1 MSNAQRWLAV
11 LAVCAMLTTLGIV
24 PVLAQT
30 TISTGSIVGTV
41 TDPSG
46 AVVSGAKVTITNK
59 ATGQAITT
67 TTTSTGTYASGALT
81 PGNYQVRVEGQGF
94 KTTEFT
100 ATVQVNTT
108 ASGNVKLELGQ
119 SAQVVEVQAAE
130 LAVNTEQA
138 TVQGVLTSEQI
149 ENLPINGRN
158 FLDLAQ
164 LEPGVQI
171 QDGGTFDPTKNGF
184 SSVSFGGRFGR
195 TARIE
200 VDGVDISDE
209 TVGTTTQNLPLG
221 AIEETSLQQ
230 SSLDLS
236 TELTSSGSVNVSTKS
251 GTNGFHGE
259 GFYYFRDQSLNANL
273 PGASKNPFQ
282 RNQFGGSLGGPII
295 KDKLFFFFDAERTKQ
310 DLLDPV
316 IPGPPFGGLVGSFT
330 SPFRETETIGRV
342 DWQPGR
348 YKVFYRFTYDQ
359 NKSVLPFIPNSFQPF
374 ANVDHAR
381 GHIFGVDFSTGSFA
395 HSIRFGYT
403 KFENG
408 IADAVTGSSIFNPVP
423 GIELAIGG
431 DPNCL
436 TAGADVFCSGP
447 NFLAPQATMQS
458 NKQIKYDGTK
468 AYKNHIFRFGAG
480 FNRIQGGGYA
490 KFLALAPAVGS
501 PGGFGTCNGGSYA
514 NPCPGSPADFANNS
528 CGTGTPCFPNGD
540 GDPRNYPVANVNL
553 GNGQGYSS
561 EHPAFGLP
569 GGGLGPDNRISLYVG
584 DSWKLKPTFTLTLGL
599 RYVRDTGRTDSD
611 LGPISAL
618 DQFNYSNQFFTYQG
632 LGNRV
637 RQPNANFAPQMG
649 FAWDPSG
656 RGKTVVRGGI
666 GLFYENSIWNN
677 NLFDRPARLAQGLFL
692 GSTPVCSAGNTQKLP
707 FTTNIDPAQICSH
720 PIGSVGSQIVT
731 LQQEYQA
738 SVLAAGPS
746 QNNNYIGNALADGI
760 DVTGTNLFAP
770 AYVTPRSV
778 QMNIG
783 IQQEI
788 RRGTVLTVDF
798 IRNVATHN
806 LLSIDT
812 NHVGDYRTLTAPGTN
827 GVANAQAAIGTVIA
841 NCGLGSTVL
850 STYGAGNCIHN
861 PAKGPKDDANYGHI
875 SSDPRRAANIS
886 DYAVNGLDS
895 GYGLCAGFPCANAA
909 FPGFN
914 PAVGTNQMLF
924 PIGRSVYNGLQ
935 MTLKQDV
942 NKPFPGV
949 KHLNMQV
956 SYSLSRYVATA
967 RDSDFINFPYDN
979 ANPLKYI
986 GPNGLDRTHQV
997 SFGGWLDLPAG
1008 LRMSLVSHFD
1018 SPLPSDVRLPTSGN
1032 PGGIFQT
1039 DITGDGTGDGTFGS
1053 NGSLGDLL
1061 PGTKE
1066 GSFGRDFGTNGLN
1079 QKINAFNTTMVGQL
1093 TPAGRALVTAL
1104 PNLIS
1109 QSDLT
1114 ALGGVIN
1121 GGSTLQT
1128 APAGAIGQGW
1138 LKTFDLGLNWGYKI
1152 KERVE
1157 LRPGMTIFNVFN
1169 FSNFDGPAVPFS
1181 STLSGAVGSPNGT
1194 TSAGIHGIDGNSL
1207 RLGLGSGVNS
1217 LGAPRALEFEL
1228 KLIF

>member
-1 MSNAQRWLAV
+1 MSNSQRRFTV
-11 LAVCAMLTTLGIV
+11 LAVCAMFVAAGMA
-24 PVLAQT
+24 PVLLAQT

-59 ATGQAITT
+59 ATGQLITA

-94 KTTEFT
+94 KTAEF
-100 ATVQVNTT
+100 AVTVQVNTT
-108 ASGNVKLELGQ
+108 ASGNVKLEVGQ

-221 AIEETSLQQ
+221 AIQESSLQQ

-316 IPGPPFGGLVGSFT
+316 IPGAPFSGLVGNFT

-348 YKVFYRFTYDQ
+348 YKIFYRFTFDQ

-381 GHIFGVDFSTGSFA
+381 GHIVGLDFSTGSFA
-395 HSIRFGYT
+395 HSFRFGYT
-403 KFENG
+403 KFQNG
-408 IADAVTGSSIFNPVP
+408 IKDAVTGSSIFDPAP

-436 TAGADVFCSGP
+436 TAGLDAFCSGP

-458 NKQIKYDGTK
+458 DHQIKYDGSK

-480 FNRIQGGGYA
+480 WNHIHGGGFA
-490 KFLALAPAVGS
+490 EFLGLAPAVGAPNATLPCVGAGNCPF
-501 PGGFGTCNGGSYA
+501 PGGAG
-514 NPCPGSPADFANNS
+514 NPL
-528 CGTGTPCFPNGD
+528 
-540 GDPRNYPVANVNL
+540 NYPVTNSNL
-553 GNGQGYSS
+553 GNGQGFSS
-561 EHPAFGLP
+561 EHAAFGLP
-569 GGGLGPDNRISLYVG
+569 GGGLGPDDRISLYFG
-584 DSWKLKPTFTLTLGL
+584 DSWKIKPTFTLTLGL

-611 LGPISAL
+611 LGPIAAL
-618 DQFNYSNQFFTYQG
+618 NQFNYSDQYYTYRG

-637 RQPNANFAPQMG
+637 NQPNANFAPQVG
-649 FAWDPSG
+649 FAWDASG
-656 RGKTVVRGGI
+656 RGKTVVRGGV

-677 NLFDRPARLAQGLFL
+677 NLFDRPARLQQGLFL
-692 GSTPVCSAGNTQKLP
+692 GSLT
-707 FTTNIDPAQICSH
+707 ICSSGSAPSGGVTLPDGTQISQSTLSAICGQ
-720 PIGSVGSQIVT
+720 PIGSVSQQVIA

-738 SVLAAGPS
+738 ATLKAGPA
-746 QNNNYIGNALADGI
+746 QNGGYIGNTLADGI

-778 QMNIG
+778 QMNLG
-783 IQQEI
+783 VQQEI

-798 IRNVATHN
+798 LRNVSTHS

-812 NHVGDYRTLTAPGTN
+812 NHVGDARFLNLPAALAAINTTVGPCN
-827 GVANAQAAIGTVIA
+827 GGGVTVANSTAAV
-841 NCGLGSTVL
+841 NCFL
-850 STYGAGNCIHN
+850 
-861 PAKGPKDDANYGHI
+861 
-875 SSDPRRAANIS
+875 AANPNATIS
-886 DYAVNGLDS
+886 VFAANGLDS
-895 GYGLCAGFPCANAA
+895 GYGVCGGHPCPNAA
-909 FPGFN
+909 FAGFN
-914 PAVGTNQMLF
+914 PNLGTNQMLF

-935 MTLKQDV
+935 TTLKQDV
-942 NKPFPGV
+942 NNPFRGV
-949 KHLNMQV
+949 KHMNMQV
-956 SYSLSRYVATA
+956 SYAFSRYVATA

-979 ANPLKYI
+979 ANPLKYL
-986 GPNGLDRTHQV
+986 GPNGLDRTHQI
-997 SFGGWLDLPAG
+997 SFGGVMDLPVG
-1008 LRMSLVSHFD
+1008 FRMSLIGHFD
-1018 SPLPSDVRLPTSGN
+1018 SPLPSDVRLPTSGSA
-1032 PGGIFQT
+1032 GGIFQT

-1053 NGSLGDLL
+1053 NGGLGDLL

-1066 GSFGRDFGTNGLN
+1066 GSFGRDFGPNGLN
-1079 QKINAFNTTMVGQL
+1079 QKINTFNTTRVGQL
-1093 TPAGRALVTAL
+1093 TPAGQALVTAGL
-1104 PNLIS
+1104 FTQAQLS
-1109 QSDLT
+1109 S
-1114 ALGGVIN
+1114 LGGTIN
-1121 GGSTLQT
+1121 GGLPLPP
-1128 APAGAIGQGW
+1128 APAGAIAQGW

-1157 LRPGMTIFNVFN
+1157 LRPGLTVFNIFN
-1169 FSNFDGPAVPFS
+1169 FSNFDGPAAPFS
-1181 STLSGAVGSPNGT
+1181 SILSGGVGTPNGT
-1194 TSAGIHGIDGNSL
+1194 TNAGIHGVDGNAL
-1207 RLGLGSGVNS
+1207 RLGLGSGVNA